1 MPHIVSMELFLAMIK
16 TQIQI
21 PDDLYRRV
29 KRLAESQEWSL
40 AETLRRAA
48 ELLLA
53 VRSPGASVDRA
64 TWRLDPPAN
73 TQLRADPFADP
84 DWRMQ
89 ANLGSGASALLKQS
103 RK

>member
-1 MPHIVSMELFLAMIK
+1 MIK
-16 TQIQI
+16 TQIQF
-21 PDDLYRRV
+21 PDDLYHRV
-29 KRLAESQEWSL
+29 KQLAESQEWSL

-53 VRSPGASVDRA
+53 VRSPGAGGDRA

-84 DWRMQ
+84 DWRIR
-89 ANLGSGASALLKQS
+89 ANVGSGTAALLKQP

>member
-1 MPHIVSMELFLAMIK
+1 MIK

-48 ELLLA
+48 ELLLS
-53 VRSPGASVDRA
+53 VRPERMPGSREV
-64 TWRLDPPAN
+64 WRLDPPAN
-73 TQLRADPFADP
+73 TGLRTDPFTDP
-84 DWRMQ
+84 DWRLQ
-89 ANLGSGASALLKQS
+89 ANLRDGVAALLERSKE
-103 RK
+103 

>member
-1 MPHIVSMELFLAMIK
+1 MIK

-53 VRSPGASVDRA
+53 VRSPGARADRA

-73 TQLRADPFADP
+73 TQLRADPFADA

-89 ANLGSGASALLKQS
+89 ANLGSAASGLLRQS

>member
-1 MPHIVSMELFLAMIK
+1 MEVCLTMIK
-16 TQIQI
+16 TQIQF

-53 VRSPGASVDRA
+53 VRSPGSSVDRA

-84 DWRMQ
+84 DWRVQ
-89 ANLGSGASALLKQS
+89 ANLGEAASALLDRS
-103 RK
+103 RR

>member
-1 MPHIVSMELFLAMIK
+1 MERCFSMVK

-21 PDDLYRRV
+21 PDELYRRV

-48 ELLLA
+48 ELLLT
-53 VRSPGASVDRA
+53 VRSPEGSVDGA
-64 TWRLDPPAN
+64 AWRLDPPAN

-84 DWRMQ
+84 DWRMH
-89 ANLGSGASALLKQS
+89 ASLGSGAAALLKQS

>member
-1 MPHIVSMELFLAMIK
+1 MIK

-53 VRSPGASVDRA
+53 VRSAGANADRA

-84 DWRMQ
+84 DWRVH
-89 ANLGSGASALLKQS
+89 ANLGSGAAAVLKQT

>member
-84 DWRMQ
+84 DWRMR

>member
-1 MPHIVSMELFLAMIK
+1 MELFLAMIK

-64 TWRLDPPAN
+64 TWHLDPPAN

-84 DWRMQ
+84 DWRMR
-89 ANLGSGASALLKQS
+89 AHLGSGASALLKQS

>member
-1 MPHIVSMELFLAMIK
+1 MIK

-53 VRSPGASVDRA
+53 VRPAGPAGGHMA
-64 TWRLDPPAN
+64 WRLDPPAN
-73 TQLRADPFADP
+73 TRLRVDPFADP
-84 DWRMQ
+84 DWRER
-89 ANLGSGASALLKQS
+89 ANLGSEASALLNRS
-103 RK
+103 HD

>member
-1 MPHIVSMELFLAMIK
+1 MEPVLAMIK

-40 AETLRRAA
+40 AETMRRAA

-53 VRSPGASVDRA
+53 VRSPGASVNRA

-84 DWRMQ
+84 DWRMR

>member
-1 MPHIVSMELFLAMIK
+1 MELCLTVIK

-53 VRSPGASVDRA
+53 VRPAVATGGQK

-73 TQLRADPFADP
+73 TRLRTDPFADP
-84 DWRMQ
+84 DWRAK
-89 ANLGSGASALLKQS
+89 ANLGEAASALLERS
-103 RK
+103 RS

>member
-1 MPHIVSMELFLAMIK
+1 MPHIVSMEPVLAMIK

-84 DWRMQ
+84 EWRMR

>member
-1 MPHIVSMELFLAMIK
+1 MPHIVSMEPVLAMIK

-84 DWRMQ
+84 DWRMR

>member
-1 MPHIVSMELFLAMIK
+1 MIK

-53 VRSPGASVDRA
+53 VRSPGSNADRT

-73 TQLRADPFADP
+73 TQLRSDPFADP
-84 DWRMQ
+84 DWRMH
-89 ANLGSGASALLKQS
+89 ANLGSGASGLLKQS

>member
-1 MPHIVSMELFLAMIK
+1 MIK
-16 TQIQI
+16 TQIQL

-53 VRSPGASVDRA
+53 VRPAGAGGGGK

-73 TQLRADPFADP
+73 TQLRTDPFADP
-84 DWRMQ
+84 DWRLH
-89 ANLGSGASALLKQS
+89 ANLGSGASALLQQS

>member
-40 AETLRRAA
+40 AETMRRAA

-84 DWRMQ
+84 DWRMR

>member
-1 MPHIVSMELFLAMIK
+1 MLYIISMEQRPAMIK

-53 VRSPGASVDRA
+53 VRPAGAGGGGK
-64 TWRLDPPAN
+64 T
-73 TQLRADPFADP
+73 
-84 DWRMQ
+84 
-89 ANLGSGASALLKQS
+89 
-103 RK
+103 

>member
-1 MPHIVSMELFLAMIK
+1 MELCPAMIK
-16 TQIQI
+16 TQIQF

-53 VRSPGASVDRA
+53 VRSPGSSVDRA

-89 ANLGSGASALLKQS
+89 ANLGSGAAGLLKQS